1 MQTIHGIGEKENG
14 RCSWKELKMFEY
26 KIDNLYLKILN
37 KVYMKNDLKY
47 NILRFG
53 VVLNDIRNN
62 GFGFN
67 YDVRI

>member
-1 MQTIHGIGEKENG
+1 
-14 RCSWKELKMFEY
+14 MFEY
-26 KIDNLYLKILN
+26 KIDNLKLKILN